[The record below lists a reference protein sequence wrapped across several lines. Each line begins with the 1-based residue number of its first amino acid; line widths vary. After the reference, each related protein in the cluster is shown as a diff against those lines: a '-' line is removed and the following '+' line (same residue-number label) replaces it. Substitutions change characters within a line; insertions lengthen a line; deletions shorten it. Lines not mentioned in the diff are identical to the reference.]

1 MDLCEQSPSY
11 IRAIAPYQPGKPI
24 SELAREMG
32 LNEKKIVKPASNE
45 NPLGVSPKARAA
57 IKKAL
62 AELARYPDGNAFE
75 LKPAFARRHGVRE
88 ECIVV
93 GNGSND
99 LLELAAGDF
108 LAPGRAAVY
117 SQHAFAVYPLAT
129 QARGARG
136 IVVPAKNYGHDL
148 EAMLAAITPET
159 RVVFIANPNNP
170 TGTFA
175 TGGEIG
181 NFLARARRDVAV
193 VVDEAYSEYVPPNLR
208 YDSVTLLEKY
218 SNLIL
223 TRTFSKVY
231 GLAGPRVGF
240 GLMHPAV
247 ADLLNRVRQPFNVNS
262 LALAAAVAAL
272 EDRKFVAKSTR
283 MNRLGLA
290 RLERAFKTLGLEFI
304 PSCANFV
311 AFRVSRAGAGDEKLV
326 RQGVILRPLAKYD
339 MPDHPAAT
347 VGQPNEDGKFRR
359 GARTIAPLLGVRTVV
374 TDAGSTKQ
382 GVVELARRELKGS
395 LSRFVPGHPIA
406 GTEKSGAEAA
416 FAELYRGRKV
426 VLTPLRDN
434 DPGAI
439 ALVRSAWESCGADVF
454 EMKPKE
460 HDAVLATVSHLPHL
474 LAYAL
479 VDLVAGRKNA
489 TQLFSFAAGGFRD
502 FTRIASSHPEM
513 WRDICLANREALLV
527 ELNRYGA
534 GLDKLRTALKRGDA
548 RTLDKLFS
556 GARAARNRWLEDGE

>member
-1 MDLCEQSPSY
+1 MDPCEQSPSY
-11 IRAIAPYQPGKPI
+11 IRGIAPYQPGKPI

-32 LNEKKIVKPASNE
+32 LAEKKIVKLASNE

-75 LKPAFARRHGVRE
+75 LKAALSRRHGVPQ

-99 LLELAAGDF
+99 LLELAAGAF

-193 VVDEAYSEYVPPNLR
+193 VVDEAYSEYLPPNLR

-231 GLAGPRVGF
+231 GLAGLRVGF
-240 GLMHPAV
+240 GLMHPDV

-272 EDRKFVAKSTR
+272 EDRKFVAKSTK

-311 AFRVSRAGAGDEKLV
+311 AFRVSRAGTVYEKLL
-326 RQGVILRPLAKYD
+326 RQGVIVRPLANYD
-339 MPDHPAAT
+339 MPDHLRVT
-347 VGQPNEDGKFRR
+347 VG
-359 GARTIAPLLGVRTVV
+359 T
-374 TDAGSTKQ
+374 
-382 GVVELARRELKGS
+382 
-395 LSRFVPGHPIA
+395 
-406 GTEKSGAEAA
+406 
-416 FAELYRGRKV
+416 
-426 VLTPLRDN
+426 
-434 DPGAI
+434 
-439 ALVRSAWESCGADVF
+439 
-454 EMKPKE
+454 PKE
-460 HDAVLATVSHLPHL
+460 NEKFLR
-474 LAYAL
+474 AL
-479 VDLVAGRKNA
+479 R
-489 TQLFSFAAGGFRD
+489 
-502 FTRIASSHPEM
+502 M
-513 WRDICLANREALLV
+513 ALD
-527 ELNRYGA
+527 E
-534 GLDKLRTALKRGDA
+534 
-548 RTLDKLFS
+548 
-556 GARAARNRWLEDGE
+556 

>member
-1 MDLCEQSPSY
+1 MDPCEQSPSY
-11 IRAIAPYQPGKPI
+11 IRGIAPYQPGKPI

-32 LNEKKIVKPASNE
+32 LAEKKIVKLASNE
-45 NPLGVSPKARAA
+45 NPFGVSPKAKAA

-75 LKPAFARRHGVRE
+75 LKAALSRRHGVPQ

-99 LLELAAGDF
+99 LLELAAAAF

-175 TGGEIG
+175 TGGEIE
-181 NFLARARRDVAV
+181 NFLARVRRDVAV
-193 VVDEAYSEYVPPNLR
+193 VVDEAYSEYLPPNLR
-208 YDSVTLLEKY
+208 YDSVSLLKKY
-218 SNLIL
+218 SNFIL

-231 GLAGPRVGF
+231 GLAGLRVGF
-240 GLMHPAV
+240 GLMHPDV

-262 LALAAAVAAL
+262 LALAAAAAAL
-272 EDRKFVAKSTR
+272 EDRKFVAKSTK

-311 AFRVSRAGAGDEKLV
+311 AFRVSRAGTVYEKLL
-326 RQGVILRPLAKYD
+326 RQGVIVRPLANYD
-339 MPDHPAAT
+339 MPDHLRVT
-347 VGQPNEDGKFRR
+347 VG
-359 GARTIAPLLGVRTVV
+359 T
-374 TDAGSTKQ
+374 
-382 GVVELARRELKGS
+382 
-395 LSRFVPGHPIA
+395 
-406 GTEKSGAEAA
+406 
-416 FAELYRGRKV
+416 
-426 VLTPLRDN
+426 
-434 DPGAI
+434 
-439 ALVRSAWESCGADVF
+439 
-454 EMKPKE
+454 PKE
-460 HDAVLATVSHLPHL
+460 NEKFLK
-474 LAYAL
+474 AL
-479 VDLVAGRKNA
+479 R
-489 TQLFSFAAGGFRD
+489 R
-502 FTRIASSHPEM
+502 
-513 WRDICLANREALLV
+513 AL
-527 ELNRYGA
+527 
-534 GLDKLRTALKRGDA
+534 DD
-548 RTLDKLFS
+548 
-556 GARAARNRWLEDGE
+556 

>member
-1 MDLCEQSPSY
+1 MDPCEQSPSY
-11 IRAIAPYQPGKPI
+11 IRGIAPYQPGKPI

-32 LNEKKIVKPASNE
+32 LAEKKIVKLASNE
-45 NPLGVSPKARAA
+45 NPFGVSPKARAA
-57 IKKAL
+57 IKKSL

-75 LKPAFARRHGVRE
+75 LKAALSRRYGVPQ

-99 LLELAAGDF
+99 LLELAAGAF

-136 IVVPAKNYGHDL
+136 IVVPARNYGHDL

-175 TGGEIG
+175 TGGELE

-193 VVDEAYSEYVPPNLR
+193 VVDEAYTDYLPPDLR
-208 YDSVTLLEKY
+208 YDSVSLLKKY
-218 SNLIL
+218 SNFIL

-231 GLAGPRVGF
+231 GLAGLRVGF
-240 GLMHPAV
+240 GLMHPDV

-311 AFRVSRAGAGDEKLV
+311 TFRVSRARGVYEKLL
-326 RQGVILRPLAKYD
+326 RLGVIVRPLANYD
-339 MPDHPAAT
+339 MPDHLRVT
-347 VGQPNEDGKFRR
+347 VGTPKENEKFLK
-359 GARTIAPLLGVRTVV
+359 ALTIA
-374 TDAGSTKQ
+374 
-382 GVVELARRELKGS
+382 
-395 LSRFVPGHPIA
+395 
-406 GTEKSGAEAA
+406 
-416 FAELYRGRKV
+416 
-426 VLTPLRDN
+426 
-434 DPGAI
+434 
-439 ALVRSAWESCGADVF
+439 
-454 EMKPKE
+454 
-460 HDAVLATVSHLPHL
+460 
-474 LAYAL
+474 
-479 VDLVAGRKNA
+479 
-489 TQLFSFAAGGFRD
+489 
-502 FTRIASSHPEM
+502 
-513 WRDICLANREALLV
+513 
-527 ELNRYGA
+527 
-534 GLDKLRTALKRGDA
+534 LDD
-548 RTLDKLFS
+548 
-556 GARAARNRWLEDGE
+556 